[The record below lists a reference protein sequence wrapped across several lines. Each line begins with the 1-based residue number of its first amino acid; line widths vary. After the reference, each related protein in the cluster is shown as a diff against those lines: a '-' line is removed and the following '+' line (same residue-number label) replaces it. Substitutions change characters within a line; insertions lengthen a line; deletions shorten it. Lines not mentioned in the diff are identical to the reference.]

1 MFDNPQISPSA
12 IFMRAHFSGESS
24 SIENCSEWGLR
35 IILIN
40 CLKWFLW
47 REVAIDVF
55 KSDLKWIGQETENWR
70 TDIEKP
76 VHYIRMARCRKQVR
90 TYCIA
95 MLVWVNWP
103 LKYDIF
109 MLFNSMF
116 CSQMDWCHTVYH
128 PKWLG
133 TSLLSVIS
141 FHRPIKLLYSRASRF
156 ILDFGKF
163 ELIVVSFILWAFTR
177 KCNFLSWSI

>member
-12 IFMRAHFSGESS
+12 IFMRVHFSGESS

-55 KSDLKWIGQETENWR
+55 KSDLNWIGQETENWR

-76 VHYIRMARCRKQVR
+76 VQCICMARYRKQVK
-90 TYCIA
+90 TYCTV

-103 LKYDIF
+103 LKYEILV
-109 MLFNSMF
+109 LFNNMF

-128 PKWLG
+128 QKWLG

-141 FHRPIKLLYSRASRF
+141 FHRPIKLLYSGASRF

-163 ELIVVSFILWAFTR
+163 ELNCCFFHLISLHQ
-177 KCNFLSWSI
+177 KM